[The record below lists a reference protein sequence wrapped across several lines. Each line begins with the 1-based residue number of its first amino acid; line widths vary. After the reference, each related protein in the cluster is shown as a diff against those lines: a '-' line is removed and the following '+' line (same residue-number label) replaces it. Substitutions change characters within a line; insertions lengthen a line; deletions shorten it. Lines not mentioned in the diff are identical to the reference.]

1 MGKSQGPR
9 SGRKNGGEEL
19 EIVTA
24 GMNFSSKDHS
34 NCLNIRSTSHDVSLS
49 MNGWIPIS
57 LSHFLLKVLSV
68 LVLYQALFSVPE
80 NHKRVLSVIEH
91 RNSTMSFCSIAS

>member
-1 MGKSQGPR
+1 M
-9 SGRKNGGEEL
+9 

-24 GMNFSSKDHS
+24 GIKFSSKDHS

-49 MNGWIPIS
+49 MNGWIS

-91 RNSTMSFCSIAS
+91 RNTTMSLCSIAS